1 MQLSMG
7 AKRPRILREKKQ
19 VRLACNLYTDH
30 SSNGSSHMDLFLDNL
45 CSLACPPHCPKH
57 ARSDALINC
66 TRTPFT
72 GVIITF
78 GAPDQCLPAFSLGLT
93 GSESTESSGW
103 GRGLDFAVQGVWNNT
118 GGDFTL
124 EICEKGKKH
133 ALGHALPG
141 YRLELSVNEDCFQ
154 CLLYRKSGNLGYR
167 GGKVQ
172 QYPLHVELHTKTKSI
187 DVRGLV
193 EQNVVKAIEWG
204 CAKTP
209 AHTEMCC
216 DMAARELELEE
227 RPASKRPKVGTR
239 TSK

>member
-1 MQLSMG
+1 
-7 AKRPRILREKKQ
+7 
-19 VRLACNLYTDH
+19 
-30 SSNGSSHMDLFLDNL
+30 MDLFLDNL

-193 EQNVVKAIEWG
+193 EQNVVKAIEWV